1 LRKAALMKI
10 LFCAICCFSF
20 SIGSQHDEISN
31 QLLDF
36 KKKIVTSYYY
46 EEKFGSHVVSS
57 KNEDLYKYDDEGNEI
72 EIEKYLDNLIWYQE
86 IKYFDYSNNLAK
98 TIGYYLLSGDSS
110 KTEFHYNEYNKLV
123 EQIHYEFDGSVKQIE
138 KLKYDNSDNLIDESH
153 FDKNGNSIENVIGYH
168 KSVSKYNE
176 FNDIVEK
183 TFYSISGIPDDE
195 NLFGFS
201 KMITEYDSKHRI
213 IGEKSILSNGNI
225 ISESTH
231 TYNSSSNKII
241 NTVQLGIDGQVIS
254 YTKFDYDPNGNILTS
269 VTIDASKNNLDTPYS
284 MYSFHIT
291 YQYDKSNRL
300 SELNSFEYV
309 TKFGELVK
317 IPVSKITYEYIDF

>member
-1 LRKAALMKI
+1 
-10 LFCAICCFSF
+10 
-20 SIGSQHDEISN
+20 
-31 QLLDF
+31 
-36 KKKIVTSYYY
+36 
-46 EEKFGSHVVSS
+46 
-57 KNEDLYKYDDEGNEI
+57 
-72 EIEKYLDNLIWYQE
+72 
-86 IKYFDYSNNLAK
+86 
-98 TIGYYLLSGDSS
+98 
-110 KTEFHYNEYNKLV
+110 
-123 EQIHYEFDGSVKQIE
+123 
-138 KLKYDNSDNLIDESH
+138 
-153 FDKNGNSIENVIGYH
+153 
-168 KSVSKYNE
+168 
-176 FNDIVEK
+176 
-183 TFYSISGIPDDE
+183 
-195 NLFGFS
+195 
-201 KMITEYDSKHRI
+201 MITEYDSKHRI

>member
-1 LRKAALMKI
+1 MRKAALMKI

-110 KTEFHYNEYNKLV
+110 KTEFHYNEYNKLI
-123 EQIHYEFDGSVKQIE
+123 EQIQYEFDGSIKTIE
-138 KLKYDNSDNLIDESH
+138 KLQYDISDNLIEESTFNKSGEYIDNVFGYSKVIRKYNDDNNIIEISYYSPRGELTIERISNSSRKIFSYDADKRLIRSKSIYL
-153 FDKNGNSIENVIGYH
+153 FDITESEAIYEYSINDKITIINNLNSKGNLNSID
-168 KSVSKYNE
+168 KYTYDQKGN
-176 FNDIVEK
+176 NTIIK
-183 TFYSISGIPDDE
+183 TFDALETLSFRVQK
-195 NLFGFS
+195 L
-201 KMITEYDSKHRI
+201 YDV
-213 IGEKSILSNGNI
+213 SNRLIETNI
-225 ISESTH
+225 ISI
-231 TYNSSSNKII
+231 KI
-241 NTVQLGIDGQVIS
+241 
-254 YTKFDYDPNGNILTS
+254 
-269 VTIDASKNNLDTPYS
+269 
-284 MYSFHIT
+284 
-291 YQYDKSNRL
+291 
-300 SELNSFEYV
+300 
-309 TKFGELVK
+309 KFGEEVE
-317 IPVSKITYEYIDF
+317 IPISKETIEYIGY